1 MDSDKEDREKKS
13 KKDKKHHKHSKK
25 ERKHLKHKKEHKQS
39 SKRERDEET
48 RPIAATHRALALL
61 KASGDFDH
69 ETPSSLKR
77 ARLEDG
83 PPSRTYGPTP
93 RPPTTAAQPPSR
105 AQAVE
110 RTPARMPPRSQ
121 APVLKD
127 SGLALYFKCA
137 CCRTEASGEASFAE
151 HCAGRAHRNRNSGR
165 AGFAGLLPNQA
176 GIIPP
181 LRDPALR
188 AQALAFNKAFPVD
201 GRDANGA
208 SYESPATSTF
218 SSINSGSGGAS
229 ALSAGPWAPPIR
241 RVGIPVATLA
251 AVRSALA
258 AGSGGR
264 SNSQSVKNSADE
276 DGSDMED
283 DDNDNNR
290 DGNAG
295 AREVS
300 NVDSHRRLE
309 HLRPPPAVYPE
320 GGPMRAV
327 REALPVFRHR
337 EALLTAFRDS
347 PSGACVI
354 EGETGSG
361 KTTQVAQYILE
372 DARARG
378 VGVQIVCTQPRRISA
393 ISVAERVAAERGE
406 NVGGTVGYAIRGE
419 TKAGA
424 NTQLLFCTTGIL
436 LRRLE
441 SDPYLAGTTHVL
453 VDEVHER
460 SLESDFLLM
469 ALRKLLLKQQEEHHE
484 QSSSKTD
491 TASNARQQSLAV
503 GLMSATMPGDLMTS
517 YLGGPS
523 QCPRVSF
530 PGRAFPVTSLYLEE
544 ALALVP
550 SYRVDSH
557 ADWSRYS
564 MNAQRRQRQRQASM
578 GDKGSSA
585 AVSSSSGGSSSSSG
599 RDAPSSSSS
608 SSEPPL
614 MFGAHAAENAR
625 RFPHMPSS
633 VHSTMA
639 ALDEDAVNV
648 QLIVELCQWYK
659 SRGGVEAALRH
670 CDRAR
675 LGRGSGSSG
684 SSSSGSSGSGDALAV
699 LVFLPG
705 TREIQDVQDALLR
718 TPEFGASG
726 GNDEQP
732 NWVLPLHGALPPEE
746 QRRVF
751 QRPPVVS
758 SRSSGA
764 SSNVVKV
771 ILSTNVA
778 ETSVTIDDV
787 GFVIDAG
794 RVKEERYYPVS
805 VIM

>member
-1 MDSDKEDREKKS
+1 MDSDSEDRGKKS
-13 KKDKKHHKHSKK
+13 KKEKKNHKHSKK
-25 ERKHLKHKKEHKQS
+25 EHKHSKHKKEHKHS
-39 SKRERDEET
+39 SKRERDEES

-61 KASGDFDH
+61 RASGDFDH
-69 ETPSSLKR
+69 ETAPSSKR
-77 ARLEDG
+77 PRLDDG
-83 PPSRTYGPTP
+83 PLPRTYGPTP
-93 RPPTTAAQPPSR
+93 RTPAAATVPPSR
-105 AQAVE
+105 AHAIE
-110 RTPARMPPRSQ
+110 PPLSRMPPRPK

-165 AGFAGLLPNQA
+165 PGFAGLLPNQA

-181 LRDPALR
+181 LRIPELR

-208 SYESPATSTF
+208 SFGSSAAGSTS
-218 SSINSGSGGAS
+218 SSSSASSGQS
-229 ALSAGPWAPPIR
+229 ALSAGPWAPPMR
-241 RVGIPVATLA
+241 RVGIPVDTLA
-251 AVRSALA
+251 AVRAALA
-258 AGSGGR
+258 AGSGGS
-264 SNSQSVKNSADE
+264 SNGHGNEGNGED
-276 DGSDMED
+276 DGSGAEE
-283 DDNDNNR
+283 DNNGE
-290 DGNAG
+290 DKDETGST
-295 AREVS
+295 REGS
-300 NVDSHRRLE
+300 NVKSLRRQE
-309 HLRPPPAVYPE
+309 NLRPPPAVYPE

-327 REALPVFRHR
+327 RETLPVFTHR
-337 EALLTAFRDS
+337 AALLDAFRDS

-378 VGVQIVCTQPRRISA
+378 AGVQIVCTQPRRISA

-441 SDPYLAGTTHVL
+441 SDPFLVGTTHVL

-469 ALRKLLLKQQEEHHE
+469 ALRKLLLKQQQRKQRHE
-484 QSSSKTD
+484 QSSSKT
-491 TASNARQQSLAV
+491 NATTTNMDRHSTLAV
-503 GLMSATMPGDLMTS
+503 GLMSATMPGELMTS
-517 YLGGPS
+517 YLGGPT

-530 PGRAFPVTSLYLEE
+530 PGRAFPVASLYLEE

-585 AVSSSSGGSSSSSG
+585 TSSSSGGGSSSSG
-599 RDAPSSSSS
+599 ASSSSS
-608 SSEPPL
+608 SSNEPPL
-614 MFGAHAAENAR
+614 MFGANAAENAR

-633 VHSTMA
+633 VHTTMA
-639 ALDEDAVNV
+639 SLDEDAVNV

-675 LGRGSGSSG
+675 LGRGTG
-684 SSSSGSSGSGDALAV
+684 SSSSSSGGGSGDALAV

-718 TPEFGASG
+718 TPEFGAAG
-726 GNDEQP
+726 GNGEQP

-751 QRPPVVS
+751 ERPPVVD

-764 SSNVVKV
+764 TSNVVKV

-805 VIM
+805 AI